1 MERRQRSHQRRPPRQ
16 PQRTSGPPQRTSGP
30 PQRPVNTRWAMS
42 TESFAPA
49 PSFTLYVLEAG
60 VASDAAAACSDALE
74 LAREA
79 APILR
84 STGATLNVRT
94 IRRLDLKN
102 SQVVDAMMAKRIT
115 GLPALLVSGTAY
127 VGAQRIRD
135 ELQRTIESIEPPP
148 KPEFARPHPSAEEP
162 DDEPFLE
169 AVDYD
174 DHPSADN
181 EMSLMSKLG
190 YDD

>member
-1 MERRQRSHQRRPPRQ
+1 VAS
-16 PQRTSGPPQRTSGP
+16 
-30 PQRPVNTRWAMS
+30 
-42 TESFAPA
+42 ESFAPA

-60 VASDAAAACSDALE
+60 ISSDAAAACSAALE
-74 LAREA
+74 WARKA

-127 VGAQRIRD
+127 VGAQRIQD
-135 ELQRTIESIEPPP
+135 ELQRTIESIEAPP
-148 KPEFARPHPSAEEP
+148 KPEFTRPHPSAEEP

-174 DHPSADN
+174 DNPSADN